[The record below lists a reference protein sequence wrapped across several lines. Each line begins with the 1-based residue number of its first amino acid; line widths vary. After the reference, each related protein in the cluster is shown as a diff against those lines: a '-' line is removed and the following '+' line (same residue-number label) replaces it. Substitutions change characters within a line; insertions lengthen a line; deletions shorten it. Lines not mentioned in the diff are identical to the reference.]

1 VFPLSP
7 RNGASVTA
15 TALPGLDP
23 HRVNEYLRDSVIG
36 AGDEPLAAV
45 LLAGG
50 RSNVSYL
57 LEQGDRRL
65 VLRRPP
71 LGNILPSAH
80 DMGREFRLLS
90 GMARVGFPAPAAV
103 ALCED
108 TAVIGAPF
116 MLMEFVDGQVIATAD
131 EASLLTPAQADAVS
145 SSLVS
150 TLARLHQVD
159 VRAAGLEGLG
169 RPEGYLGRQV
179 VRWSDQWQRTKTR
192 ELADMDALS
201 TWLGE
206 RVGDVRPDAPWSIV
220 HGDYR
225 IDNVIL
231 DPVDH
236 SVRAVLDWEMS
247 TLGDPVSDLAIS
259 LVYWSEAADLLRR
272 DIPVSTGVTAGA
284 GFWTRQR
291 IVDEYSALTGFDLGH
306 LDICLALACFKLAV
320 IMESIHKRTRD
331 GQQLGTAATD
341 DGTMAEA
348 ATALARLGRTVA
360 EGGGVA
366 ALSR

>member
-1 VFPLSP
+1 M
-7 RNGASVTA
+7 TA

-23 HRVNEYLRDSVIG
+23 HNLREYLRDSIPG
-36 AGDEPLAAV
+36 AGDEPLSAV

-57 LEQGDRRL
+57 IEQGSRRL

-90 GMARVGFPAPAAV
+90 GMGRVQFPAPAAV

-116 MLMEFVDGQVIATAD
+116 MLMEFVEGEVIATAE
-131 EASLLTPAQADAVS
+131 EAALLTPAQADAVS
-145 SSLVS
+145 SSLVT
-150 TLARLHQVD
+150 TLARLHGVD
-159 VRAAGLEGLG
+159 VQAAGLENLG
-169 RPEGYLGRQV
+169 RPEGYLVRQV

-192 ELADMDALS
+192 ELDDMDALS
-201 TWLGE
+201 AWLGE
-206 RVGDVRPDAPWSIV
+206 RVGQVRPDAPWSIV

-231 DPVDH
+231 DPTDH

-259 LVYWSEAADLLRR
+259 LVYWSEAADVLRQ

-284 GFWTRQR
+284 GFWTRER
-291 IVDEYSALTGFDLGH
+291 IVEEYADQTGFDLGH
-306 LDICLALACFKLAV
+306 LDTCVALACFKLAV

-331 GQQLGTAATD
+331 GQQLGTASTD
-341 DGTMAEA
+341 DGAMGVA
-348 ATALARLGRTVA
+348 ATALARLGRSVTD
-360 EGGGVA
+360 GGEVA
-366 ALSR
+366 ALGR